1 MGGCCNR
8 GAPEVLHTPS
18 TRIDLTN
25 SVQTFRG
32 TDLWV
37 CLREPRPMR
46 HHGPN
51 RDPGQGFSDS
61 ELLLSVLAFP
71 LGPPCRARLVLVIV

>member
-1 MGGCCNR
+1 MAACQHR
-8 GAPEVLHTPS
+8 RPSEVLHTPS

-46 HHGPN
+46 HDGPMGAGVAGCAHKN
-51 RDPGQGFSDS
+51 RGTTDRIGMLYL
-61 ELLLSVLAFP
+61 E
-71 LGPPCRARLVLVIV
+71 I